1 MAPQARRGSPADG
14 VAAGSTGVWSLQ
26 TGQSSHCLAL
36 AEPRVTCWAGGS
48 ESKDGARQ
56 HMGLTRPLP
65 CTWVFPH
72 LWSCQG
78 CGELSSD
85 SALPPALSH
94 NLQSLAASFNN
105 RQNKQ

>member
-1 MAPQARRGSPADG
+1 MATPGLAWEPSRWGGGREHWGLESQP
-14 VAAGSTGVWSLQ
+14 
-26 TGQSSHCLAL
+26 SHCLAL
-36 AEPRVTCWAGGS
+36 AEPRVTCWVGGS
-48 ESKDGARQ
+48 ESKDGAGQ
-56 HMGLTRPLP
+56 HVRPARPLP
-65 CTWVFPH
+65 CAWVFPH

-94 NLQSLAASFNN
+94 NLESLAASFNN